1 MILRSLV
8 SVFAGDERFNL
19 CYTGDT
25 KTSRLLIFIGRAQA
39 LLCF

>member
-19 CYTGDT
+19 CYTDD
-25 KTSRLLIFIGRAQA
+25 KKINRLIFFIGRV
-39 LLCF
+39 